1 MGLFLLQD
9 QISEGGRGGK
19 MHTTWWPIWQRTA
32 TLPDDL
38 AFDAIGEV
46 GPTGHFF
53 GVEHTQERYETAFYE
68 SFASDWRNFEAWELD
83 GGKWTA
89 TRAHGIFKD
98 ILDEVTPPPME
109 PAINEGLLAFVAKRK
124 QEGGVATDY

>member
-1 MGLFLLQD
+1 VDDFYAARDSILPPLP
-9 QISEGGRGGK
+9 
-19 MHTTWWPIWQRTA
+19 WPSIAPPFT
-32 TLPDDL
+32 
-38 AFDAIGEV
+38 
-46 GPTGHFF
+46 
-53 GVEHTQERYETAFYE
+53 TQERYETAFYE